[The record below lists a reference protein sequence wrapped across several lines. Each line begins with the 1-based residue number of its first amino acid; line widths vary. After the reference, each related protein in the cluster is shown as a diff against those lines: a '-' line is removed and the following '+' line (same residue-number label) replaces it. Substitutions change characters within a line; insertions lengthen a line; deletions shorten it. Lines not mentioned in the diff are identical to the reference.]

1 MILKILENAIALIYD
16 SVQNAA
22 IRKRKMEE
30 AKKDAKL
37 QKAIRTAKN
46 VKDKID
52 KKIINDAKIEAR
64 KVALIMNVLPTP
76 SPLIDAPTLVVTPID
91 MIDSNKS
98 VTRKSSRGHVPNT
111 QLIRNYDT
119 SSY

>member
-1 MILKILENAIALIYD
+1 
-16 SVQNAA
+16 
-22 IRKRKMEE
+22 MEE

-37 QKAIRTAKN
+37 QKAIRTAN
-46 VKDKID
+46 

-64 KVALIMNVLPTP
+64 KVALVINDIPTP
-76 SPLIDAPTLVVTPID
+76 SPLIDASTLVVTPND

-98 VTRKSSRGHVPNT
+98 VTRKSSRVRVPNT
-111 QLIRNYDT
+111 QLINYDT